1 MESQFKHVS
10 IRKHKGVTGKFQSC
24 SLMIGLRYCCTDP
37 KRRQLL
43 VELHAL
49 HRSMFMHERL
59 CYYDRIQNA
68 LSHPESCMSCIS
80 DGMAQQHCILPHM
93 AGIDRFGSSL
103 SQHLQGVLEHG
114 QLLTIYRTF
123 HTIGNG
129 ANMQIFVLL
138 SQLEQWYK
146 KRGCE
151 LLVHM
156 DIGIKRIVYTRIPVG
171 HTSEDIDSKFAKIWV
186 GLRCATVR
194 TPQEYKV
201 KLEEIFASSRIKCKV
216 IDVFAI
222 PDYVNWLEDH
232 LDKDFAKCHKGVQ
245 TKKKCT
251 NGSSRRWPK
260 AHFSQ
265 CP

>member
-1 MESQFKHVS
+1 MSALL
-10 IRKHKGVTGKFQSC
+10 RKHKGVTGKFQSC

-93 AGIDRFGSSL
+93 AGIDRFGSPL

-146 KRGCE
+146 KRVSSLSTWISASRESCT
-151 LLVHM
+151 LVSQSATRTKTLTASLQKF
-156 DIGIKRIVYTRIPVG
+156 GSAFVAQLSGRLKNTKSSLKKYSFQAGSNAKSYCCVRYT
-171 HTSEDIDSKFAKIWV
+171 
-186 GLRCATVR
+186 GLR
-194 TPQEYKV
+194 
-201 KLEEIFASSRIKCKV
+201 
-216 IDVFAI
+216 
-222 PDYVNWLEDH
+222 
-232 LDKDFAKCHKGVQ
+232 
-245 TKKKCT
+245 
-251 NGSSRRWPK
+251 
-260 AHFSQ
+260 
-265 CP
+265 